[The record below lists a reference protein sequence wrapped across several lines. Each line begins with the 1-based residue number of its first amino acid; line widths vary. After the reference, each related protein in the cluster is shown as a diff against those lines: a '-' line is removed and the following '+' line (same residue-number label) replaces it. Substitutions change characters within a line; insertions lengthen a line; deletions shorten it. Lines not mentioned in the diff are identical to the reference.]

1 MFIRYRQ
8 EADGSRLPVA
18 EIYSKTEHGIDLRE
32 IDLDAV
38 WAIRKLK
45 QTGADAYIVGGAV
58 RDLLIGRKPKDF
70 DIATSASP
78 RQIQKLFWNARII
91 GKRFKLVHLTFR
103 DKILEVSTFRSGE
116 EGAESGP
123 AMYGTIEQDAKRRD
137 FTLNALYLD
146 PIEGTLLDFNHSMED
161 VRKKRIRS
169 ILPLS
174 TTFVEDP
181 VRMVRAVKYAATAG
195 FTIPLELRWAIKRNA
210 KELARVSSSRLTEEV
225 SKILASGEAA
235 AIIRD
240 LQKYRLLVYMLP
252 CLSVYTRFP
261 EIDVSLRHLDEK
273 THLASKSSA
282 EKTEVTKGEMLQ
294 ALTRPMIVFDA
305 VRDAAPEEVFRD
317 IFRQIKV
324 LVSPM
329 TPPNHDVEQAVAIMM
344 KESGLSV
351 PRSCLRTAKP
361 GTKAPFN
368 RPDNVTKIR
377 RDAKTGEA
385 VQDEPH
391 KKAKRRRKKKRPSAA
406 QAGPAPSA
414 TV

>member
-1 MFIRYRQ
+1 
-8 EADGSRLPVA
+8 
-18 EIYSKTEHGIDLRE
+18 
-32 IDLDAV
+32 
-38 WAIRKLK
+38 
-45 QTGADAYIVGGAV
+45 
-58 RDLLIGRKPKDF
+58 
-70 DIATSASP
+70 
-78 RQIQKLFWNARII
+78 
-91 GKRFKLVHLTFR
+91 
-103 DKILEVSTFRSGE
+103 
-116 EGAESGP
+116 
-123 AMYGTIEQDAKRRD
+123 
-137 FTLNALYLD
+137 
-146 PIEGTLLDFNHSMED
+146 
-161 VRKKRIRS
+161 
-169 ILPLS
+169 
-174 TTFVEDP
+174 
-181 VRMVRAVKYAATAG
+181 
-195 FTIPLELRWAIKRNA
+195 
-210 KELARVSSSRLTEEV
+210 
-225 SKILASGEAA
+225 
-235 AIIRD
+235 
-240 LQKYRLLVYMLP
+240 MLP

-385 VQDEPH
+385 MQDEPH